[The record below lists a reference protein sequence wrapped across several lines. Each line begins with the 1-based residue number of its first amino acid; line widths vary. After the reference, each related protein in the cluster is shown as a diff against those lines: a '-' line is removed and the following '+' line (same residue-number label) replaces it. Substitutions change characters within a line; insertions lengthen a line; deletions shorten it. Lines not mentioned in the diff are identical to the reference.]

1 LQLESVTMV
10 KQIIQRTGF
19 FFRTLTRRK
28 LDALDLLEA
37 DHIRVEFLFFQWRM
51 TNDRARREELFSMI
65 KKELLA
71 HTSLV
76 ETYFYPACEKISE
89 TKRLIMDSKEE
100 HKLIKQL
107 LREISSLSQG
117 NERVVAKMRVLTEEV
132 QNHVRIEEN
141 VLFPRIR
148 TFMKKNQL
156 DRLSR
161 DLRQAKQVRQQKIAA

>member
-1 LQLESVTMV
+1 MV

-28 LDALDLLEA
+28 LDAFDLLEA
-37 DHIRVEFLFFQWRM
+37 DHIRIEFLLFQWRM
-51 TNDRARREELFSMI
+51 TNDRARREELFSII

-71 HTSLV
+71 HTSLE
-76 ETYFYPACEKISE
+76 ETYFYPACEKITE
-89 TKRLIMDSKEE
+89 AKRLILDSKEE
-100 HKLIKQL
+100 HKQIKHL
-107 LREISSLSQG
+107 LREISSFSQG
-117 NERVVAKMRVLTEEV
+117 NEKVTAKMKVLAEEV
-132 QNHVRIEEN
+132 QNHVKNEEN